1 MTLFHFTLPIW
12 FARKGGFER
21 RANVRYFVEFVDRI
35 LEELGPSVRY
45 IITINEPET
54 YTYQSY
60 ITGEWPPQRHK
71 KLLALRVYRNLALAH
86 NHAARVIHQKSR
98 KHKVSVAKNSMFVYP
113 GDDAW
118 LSRVSASVGQFIQD
132 DYFLRQVYKTCD
144 FLGVNYYM
152 DARIYGYRMH
162 NPQDKVNDLGWD
174 MEPQNIELVLK
185 RLHDKYH
192 LPIMI
197 TENGVADATDQYRK
211 WWLTQTIVALQ
222 KAMDSGVEV
231 FGYLH
236 WSLLDNF
243 EWDKG
248 TWPRFGLFAVLVGR
262 IGHAIFS
269 YHNRQMVLV
278 VQALKYQLDIL
289 RFHVPAQI
297 IHFILR
303 VMHTVP
309 INARIHIVVYAQ
321 EITGF
326 IHLPQK
332 IVVLNELPHRCRHA
346 RQPSIITWIH
356 KHAVLCYR
364 HLVFSAFL
372 VDYPRRMVMR
382 ERQITIHAQCE
393 EFFVALR
400 WPLASDI
407 ALVGIG
413 FGLINGDDIANT
425 WPQFF

>member
-1 MTLFHFTLPIW
+1 MPNRPELKFPKSFLWGVSTAAHQVEGGNHNQWSEWELENAKALAIRSTYQFEDLVNWPEVKHVAKQPGNYVSGWAVNHYTQYEQDFDLTRSMHMNAFRFSVEWSRIQPEEGAWNSEAVRHYKDYIAAMKKRGLEPVMTLFHFTLPIW

-86 NHAARVIHQKSR
+86 NRAAGVIHQKSR

-152 DARIYGYRMH
+152 DARIYGYRIH

-248 TWPRFGLFAVLVGR
+248 TWPRFGLFAVDYATGARTPRSSALWLAR
-262 IGHAIFS
+262 
-269 YHNRQMVLV
+269 VL
-278 VQALKYQLDIL
+278 K
-289 RFHVPAQI
+289 
-297 IHFILR
+297 
-303 VMHTVP
+303 
-309 INARIHIVVYAQ
+309 
-321 EITGF
+321 
-326 IHLPQK
+326 K
-332 IVVLNELPHRCRHA
+332 I
-346 RQPSIITWIH
+346 
-356 KHAVLCYR
+356 
-364 HLVFSAFL
+364 
-372 VDYPRRMVMR
+372 RR
-382 ERQITIHAQCE
+382 
-393 EFFVALR
+393 
-400 WPLASDI
+400 
-407 ALVGIG
+407 
-413 FGLINGDDIANT
+413 
-425 WPQFF
+425 

>member
-1 MTLFHFTLPIW
+1 MPNRPELKFPKSFLWGVSTAAHQVEGGNHNQWSEWELENAKALAIRSTYQFEDLDNWPAVKHVAKQPGNYVSGRTVNHYTQYEQDFDLARTMHMNAFRFSVEWSRIQPEEDAWNAEAVRHYKGYIIAMKKRGLEPVMTLFHFTLPIW

-60 ITGEWPPQRHK
+60 VTGEWPPQRHK

-86 NHAARVIHQKSR
+86 NRAAGVIHKKSR
-98 KHKVSVAKNSMFVYP
+98 KYKVSVAKNSMFVYP

-118 LSRVSASVGQFIQD
+118 LSRASASVGQFIQD

-162 NPQDKVNDLGWD
+162 NPQDKVSDLGWD

-197 TENGVADATDQYRK
+197 TENGVADATDQYRQ

-222 KAMDSGVEV
+222 KAMESGVDML
-231 FGYLH
+231 GYLH

-248 TWPRFGLFAVLVGR
+248 TWPRFGLFAVDYTTGARTPRPSAQWLAR
-262 IGHAIFS
+262 
-269 YHNRQMVLV
+269 VL
-278 VQALKYQLDIL
+278 K
-289 RFHVPAQI
+289 
-297 IHFILR
+297 
-303 VMHTVP
+303 
-309 INARIHIVVYAQ
+309 
-321 EITGF
+321 
-326 IHLPQK
+326 K
-332 IVVLNELPHRCRHA
+332 IR
-346 RQPSIITWIH
+346 
-356 KHAVLCYR
+356 
-364 HLVFSAFL
+364 
-372 VDYPRRMVMR
+372 
-382 ERQITIHAQCE
+382 
-393 EFFVALR
+393 
-400 WPLASDI
+400 
-407 ALVGIG
+407 G
-413 FGLINGDDIANT
+413 
-425 WPQFF
+425 

>member
-1 MTLFHFTLPIW
+1 MPNRPELKFPKSFLWGVSTAAHQVEGGNHNQWSEWELENAKALAIRSTYQFEDLVNWPEVKHVAKQPGNYVSGWAVNHYTQYEQDFDLVRSMHLNAFRFSVEWSRIQPEEGAWNAEAVRHYKDYIAAMKKRGLEPVMTLFHFTLPIW

-86 NHAARVIHQKSR
+86 NRAAGVIHQKSR

-248 TWPRFGLFAVLVGR
+248 TWPRFGLFAVDYATGARTPRSSALWLAR
-262 IGHAIFS
+262 
-269 YHNRQMVLV
+269 VL
-278 VQALKYQLDIL
+278 K
-289 RFHVPAQI
+289 
-297 IHFILR
+297 
-303 VMHTVP
+303 
-309 INARIHIVVYAQ
+309 
-321 EITGF
+321 
-326 IHLPQK
+326 K
-332 IVVLNELPHRCRHA
+332 IR
-346 RQPSIITWIH
+346 
-356 KHAVLCYR
+356 
-364 HLVFSAFL
+364 
-372 VDYPRRMVMR
+372 
-382 ERQITIHAQCE
+382 
-393 EFFVALR
+393 
-400 WPLASDI
+400 
-407 ALVGIG
+407 G
-413 FGLINGDDIANT
+413 
-425 WPQFF
+425 

>member
-1 MTLFHFTLPIW
+1 MPNRPELKFPKSFLWGVSTAAHQVEGGNHNQWSEWELENAKALAIRSTYQFEDLDNWPAVKRVAKQPGNYVSGRTVNHYTQYEQDFDLARTMHMNAFRFSVEWSRIQPEEDAWNAEAVRHYKDYIAAMKKRGLEPVMTLLHFTLPIW

-222 KAMDSGVEV
+222 KAMDSGVVV

-248 TWPRFGLFAVLVGR
+248 TWPRFGLFAVDYATGARTPRSSALWLAR
-262 IGHAIFS
+262 
-269 YHNRQMVLV
+269 VL
-278 VQALKYQLDIL
+278 K
-289 RFHVPAQI
+289 
-297 IHFILR
+297 
-303 VMHTVP
+303 
-309 INARIHIVVYAQ
+309 
-321 EITGF
+321 
-326 IHLPQK
+326 K
-332 IVVLNELPHRCRHA
+332 IR
-346 RQPSIITWIH
+346 
-356 KHAVLCYR
+356 
-364 HLVFSAFL
+364 
-372 VDYPRRMVMR
+372 
-382 ERQITIHAQCE
+382 
-393 EFFVALR
+393 
-400 WPLASDI
+400 
-407 ALVGIG
+407 G
-413 FGLINGDDIANT
+413 
-425 WPQFF
+425 

>member
-1 MTLFHFTLPIW
+1 MPNRPELKFPKSFLWGVSTAAHQVEGGNHNQWSEWELENAKALAIRSTYQFEDLDNWPAVKHVAKQPGNYVSGRTVNHYTQYEQDFDLARTMHMNAFRFSVEWSRIQPEEDAWNAEAVRHYKDYIVAMKKRGLEPVMTLFHFTLPIW

-21 RANVRYFVEFVDRI
+21 RANIRYFVEFVDRI

-60 ITGEWPPQRHK
+60 VTGEWPPQRHK
-71 KLLALRVYRNLALAH
+71 KLLALGVYRNLALAH
-86 NHAARVIHQKSR
+86 NRAAGVIHKKSR
-98 KHKVSVAKNSMFVYP
+98 KYKVSVAKNSMFVYP

-162 NPQDKVNDLGWD
+162 NPQDKVSDLGWD

-197 TENGVADATDQYRK
+197 TENGVADAADQYRQ
-211 WWLTQTIVALQ
+211 WWLTQTIMALQ
-222 KAMDSGVEV
+222 KAMESGVEV
-231 FGYLH
+231 LGYLH

-248 TWPRFGLFAVLVGR
+248 TWPRFGLFAVDYATGARTPRPSALWLAR
-262 IGHAIFS
+262 
-269 YHNRQMVLV
+269 VL
-278 VQALKYQLDIL
+278 K
-289 RFHVPAQI
+289 
-297 IHFILR
+297 
-303 VMHTVP
+303 
-309 INARIHIVVYAQ
+309 
-321 EITGF
+321 
-326 IHLPQK
+326 K
-332 IVVLNELPHRCRHA
+332 IR
-346 RQPSIITWIH
+346 
-356 KHAVLCYR
+356 
-364 HLVFSAFL
+364 
-372 VDYPRRMVMR
+372 
-382 ERQITIHAQCE
+382 
-393 EFFVALR
+393 
-400 WPLASDI
+400 
-407 ALVGIG
+407 G
-413 FGLINGDDIANT
+413 
-425 WPQFF
+425 

>member
-1 MTLFHFTLPIW
+1 MPNRPELKFPKSFLWGVSTAAHQVEGGNHNQWSEWELENAKALAIRSTYQFEDLDNWPAVKHVAKQPGNYVSGRTVNHYTQYEQDFDLARTMHMNAFRFSVEWSRIQPEEDAWNAEAVRHYKDYIVAMKKRGLEPVMTLFHFTLPIW

-21 RANVRYFVEFVDRI
+21 RANIRYFVEFVDRI

-60 ITGEWPPQRHK
+60 VTGEWPPQRHK

-86 NHAARVIHQKSR
+86 NRAAGVIHKKSR
-98 KHKVSVAKNSMFVYP
+98 KYKVSVAKNSMFVYP

-118 LSRVSASVGQFIQD
+118 LSRASASVGQFIQD

-162 NPQDKVNDLGWD
+162 NPQDKVSDLGWD

-197 TENGVADATDQYRK
+197 TENGVADATDQYRQ
-211 WWLTQTIVALQ
+211 WWLTQTIMALQ
-222 KAMDSGVEV
+222 KAMESGVDV
-231 FGYLH
+231 LGYLH

-248 TWPRFGLFAVLVGR
+248 TWPRFGLFAVDYTTGARTPRPSALWLAR
-262 IGHAIFS
+262 
-269 YHNRQMVLV
+269 VL
-278 VQALKYQLDIL
+278 K
-289 RFHVPAQI
+289 
-297 IHFILR
+297 
-303 VMHTVP
+303 
-309 INARIHIVVYAQ
+309 
-321 EITGF
+321 
-326 IHLPQK
+326 K
-332 IVVLNELPHRCRHA
+332 IR
-346 RQPSIITWIH
+346 
-356 KHAVLCYR
+356 
-364 HLVFSAFL
+364 
-372 VDYPRRMVMR
+372 
-382 ERQITIHAQCE
+382 
-393 EFFVALR
+393 
-400 WPLASDI
+400 
-407 ALVGIG
+407 G
-413 FGLINGDDIANT
+413 
-425 WPQFF
+425 

>member
-1 MTLFHFTLPIW
+1 MPNRPELKFPKSFLWGVSTAAHQVEGGNHNQWSEWELENAKALAIRSTYQFEDLDNWPAVKHVAKQPGNYVSGRTVNHYTQYEQDFDLARTMHMNAFRFSVEWSRIQPEEDAWNAEAVRHYKDYIVAMKKRGLEPVMTLFHFTLPIW

-21 RANVRYFVEFVDRI
+21 RANIRYFVEFVDRI

-60 ITGEWPPQRHK
+60 VTGEWPPQRHK

-86 NHAARVIHQKSR
+86 NRAAGVIHKKSR
-98 KHKVSVAKNSMFVYP
+98 KYKVSVAKNSMFVYP

-162 NPQDKVNDLGWD
+162 NPQDKVSDLGWD

-197 TENGVADATDQYRK
+197 TENGVADATDQYRQ

-222 KAMDSGVEV
+222 KAMESGVDV
-231 FGYLH
+231 LGYLH

-248 TWPRFGLFAVLVGR
+248 TWPRFGLFAVDYTTGARTPRPSALWLAR
-262 IGHAIFS
+262 
-269 YHNRQMVLV
+269 VL
-278 VQALKYQLDIL
+278 K
-289 RFHVPAQI
+289 
-297 IHFILR
+297 
-303 VMHTVP
+303 
-309 INARIHIVVYAQ
+309 
-321 EITGF
+321 
-326 IHLPQK
+326 K
-332 IVVLNELPHRCRHA
+332 IR
-346 RQPSIITWIH
+346 
-356 KHAVLCYR
+356 
-364 HLVFSAFL
+364 
-372 VDYPRRMVMR
+372 
-382 ERQITIHAQCE
+382 
-393 EFFVALR
+393 
-400 WPLASDI
+400 
-407 ALVGIG
+407 G
-413 FGLINGDDIANT
+413 
-425 WPQFF
+425 

>member
-1 MTLFHFTLPIW
+1 MPNRPELKFPKSFLWGVSTAAHQVEGGNHNQWSEWELENAKALAIRSTYQFEDLVNWPEVKHVAKQPGNYVSGRAVNHYTQYEHDFDLVRSMHMNAFRFSVEWSRIQPEEGAWNAEAVRHYKDYIAAMKSRGLEPVMTLFHFTLPIW

-86 NHAARVIHQKSR
+86 NRAAGVIHQKSR
-98 KHKVSVAKNSMFVYP
+98 EHKVSVAKNSMFVYP

-162 NPQDKVNDLGWD
+162 NPQDKVSDLGWD

-222 KAMDSGVEV
+222 QAMDSGVEV

-248 TWPRFGLFAVLVGR
+248 TWPRFGLFAVDYATGARTPRSSALWLAR
-262 IGHAIFS
+262 
-269 YHNRQMVLV
+269 VL
-278 VQALKYQLDIL
+278 K
-289 RFHVPAQI
+289 
-297 IHFILR
+297 
-303 VMHTVP
+303 
-309 INARIHIVVYAQ
+309 
-321 EITGF
+321 
-326 IHLPQK
+326 K
-332 IVVLNELPHRCRHA
+332 IR
-346 RQPSIITWIH
+346 
-356 KHAVLCYR
+356 
-364 HLVFSAFL
+364 
-372 VDYPRRMVMR
+372 
-382 ERQITIHAQCE
+382 
-393 EFFVALR
+393 
-400 WPLASDI
+400 
-407 ALVGIG
+407 G
-413 FGLINGDDIANT
+413 
-425 WPQFF
+425 

>member
-1 MTLFHFTLPIW
+1 MPNRPELKFPKSFLWGVSTAAHQVEGGNHNQWSEWELENAKALAIRSTYQFEDLVNWPEVKHVAKQPGNYVSGRAVNHYTQYEQDFDLVRSMHLNAFRFSVEWSRIQPEEGAWNAEAVRHYKDYIAAMKKRGLEPVMTLFHFTLPIW

-248 TWPRFGLFAVLVGR
+248 TWPRFGLFAVDYATGARTPRSSALWLAR
-262 IGHAIFS
+262 
-269 YHNRQMVLV
+269 VL
-278 VQALKYQLDIL
+278 K
-289 RFHVPAQI
+289 
-297 IHFILR
+297 
-303 VMHTVP
+303 
-309 INARIHIVVYAQ
+309 
-321 EITGF
+321 
-326 IHLPQK
+326 K
-332 IVVLNELPHRCRHA
+332 IR
-346 RQPSIITWIH
+346 
-356 KHAVLCYR
+356 
-364 HLVFSAFL
+364 
-372 VDYPRRMVMR
+372 
-382 ERQITIHAQCE
+382 
-393 EFFVALR
+393 
-400 WPLASDI
+400 
-407 ALVGIG
+407 G
-413 FGLINGDDIANT
+413 
-425 WPQFF
+425 

>member
-1 MTLFHFTLPIW
+1 MPNRPELKFPKSFLWGVSTAAHQVEGGNHNQWSEWELENAKALAIRSTYQFEDLDNWPAVKHVAKQPGNYVSGRTVNHYTQYEQDFDLARTMHMNAFRFSVEWSRIQPEEDAWNAEAVRHYKDYIVAMKKRGLEPVMTLFHFTLPIW

-21 RANVRYFVEFVDRI
+21 RANIRYFVEFVDRI

-60 ITGEWPPQRHK
+60 VTGEWPPQRHK

-86 NHAARVIHQKSR
+86 NRAAGVIHKKSR
-98 KHKVSVAKNSMFVYP
+98 KYKVSVAKNSMFVYP

-162 NPQDKVNDLGWD
+162 NPQDKVSDLGWD

-197 TENGVADATDQYRK
+197 TENGVADATDQYRQ
-211 WWLTQTIVALQ
+211 WWLTQTIMALQ
-222 KAMDSGVEV
+222 KAMESGVDML
-231 FGYLH
+231 GYLH

-248 TWPRFGLFAVLVGR
+248 TWPRFGLFAVDYTTGARTPRPSALWLAR
-262 IGHAIFS
+262 
-269 YHNRQMVLV
+269 VL
-278 VQALKYQLDIL
+278 K
-289 RFHVPAQI
+289 
-297 IHFILR
+297 
-303 VMHTVP
+303 
-309 INARIHIVVYAQ
+309 
-321 EITGF
+321 
-326 IHLPQK
+326 K
-332 IVVLNELPHRCRHA
+332 IR
-346 RQPSIITWIH
+346 
-356 KHAVLCYR
+356 
-364 HLVFSAFL
+364 
-372 VDYPRRMVMR
+372 
-382 ERQITIHAQCE
+382 
-393 EFFVALR
+393 
-400 WPLASDI
+400 
-407 ALVGIG
+407 G
-413 FGLINGDDIANT
+413 
-425 WPQFF
+425 

>member
-1 MTLFHFTLPIW
+1 MNAFRFSVEWSRIQPEEGAWNAEAVRHYKDYIAAMKKRGLEPVMTLFHFTLPIW

-162 NPQDKVNDLGWD
+162 NPKLAQKKESHEQWTVSAPYGKIRVRKTTLPELAPTFEVTVKTRDSKMGISDGNEDNLPCEEGFFESFKAIASDGMIKDRFEFKASRVTVKTESGEQDIDASDDVVFEVDGSAPYRGLHYRPQEDNDLGEILD
-174 MEPQNIELVLK
+174 RYGPEDDEE
-185 RLHDKYH
+185 D
-192 LPIMI
+192 
-197 TENGVADATDQYRK
+197 EDDEDEDDEAD
-211 WWLTQTIVALQ
+211 
-222 KAMDSGVEV
+222 E
-231 FGYLH
+231 
-236 WSLLDNF
+236 
-243 EWDKG
+243 
-248 TWPRFGLFAVLVGR
+248 
-262 IGHAIFS
+262 
-269 YHNRQMVLV
+269 
-278 VQALKYQLDIL
+278 
-289 RFHVPAQI
+289 
-297 IHFILR
+297 
-303 VMHTVP
+303 
-309 INARIHIVVYAQ
+309 
-321 EITGF
+321 
-326 IHLPQK
+326 
-332 IVVLNELPHRCRHA
+332 
-346 RQPSIITWIH
+346 
-356 KHAVLCYR
+356 
-364 HLVFSAFL
+364 
-372 VDYPRRMVMR
+372 
-382 ERQITIHAQCE
+382 
-393 EFFVALR
+393 
-400 WPLASDI
+400 
-407 ALVGIG
+407 
-413 FGLINGDDIANT
+413 
-425 WPQFF
+425 

>member
-1 MTLFHFTLPIW
+1 MPNRPELKFPKSFLWGVSTAAHQVEGGNHNQWSEWELENAKALAIRSTYQFEDLDNWPAVKHVAKQPGNYVSGRTVNHYTQYEQDFDLARTMHMNAFRFSVEWSRIQPEEDAWNAEAVRHYKDYIVAMKKRGLEPVMTLFHFTLPIW

-21 RANVRYFVEFVDRI
+21 RANIRYFVEFVDRI

-60 ITGEWPPQRHK
+60 VTGEWPPQRHK

-86 NHAARVIHQKSR
+86 NRAAGVIHKKSR
-98 KHKVSVAKNSMFVYP
+98 KYKVSVAKNSMFVYP

-118 LSRVSASVGQFIQD
+118 LSRASASVGQFIQD

-162 NPQDKVNDLGWD
+162 NPQDKVSDLGWD

-197 TENGVADATDQYRK
+197 TENGVADATDQYRQ
-211 WWLTQTIVALQ
+211 WWLTQTIMALQ
-222 KAMDSGVEV
+222 KAMESGVDML
-231 FGYLH
+231 GYLH

-248 TWPRFGLFAVLVGR
+248 TWPRFGLFAVDYTTGARTPRPSALWLAR
-262 IGHAIFS
+262 
-269 YHNRQMVLV
+269 VL
-278 VQALKYQLDIL
+278 K
-289 RFHVPAQI
+289 
-297 IHFILR
+297 
-303 VMHTVP
+303 
-309 INARIHIVVYAQ
+309 
-321 EITGF
+321 
-326 IHLPQK
+326 K
-332 IVVLNELPHRCRHA
+332 IR
-346 RQPSIITWIH
+346 
-356 KHAVLCYR
+356 
-364 HLVFSAFL
+364 
-372 VDYPRRMVMR
+372 
-382 ERQITIHAQCE
+382 
-393 EFFVALR
+393 
-400 WPLASDI
+400 
-407 ALVGIG
+407 G
-413 FGLINGDDIANT
+413 
-425 WPQFF
+425 